1 THNHHAARGTFAG
14 GNSQKKRM
22 NALLDGIDRMLNK
35 VTQNACL
42 VAGWA
47 LIILSVVIAL
57 NVFARKLFNYSV
69 QGVDEYGGYCLAIS
83 AAIGFSHAA
92 YEKAHIRI
100 AVATDFFP
108 VHWRAVCDV
117 LALTL
122 LTALAWFLALKA
134 TDIALTSHAMQARAT
149 SALRTPL
156 AVPQAAWAAAMCW
169 FGLVLSI
176 QLLRACAKFVHKDWV
191 GIDRDYGASSIEEE
205 VEEELAIA
213 QSRLRGAEQRSQ

>member
-1 THNHHAARGTFAG
+1 MRWRHLAA
-14 GNSQKKRM
+14 NLRM
-22 NALLDGIDRMLNK
+22 NVLLDGVDRMLNK
-35 VTQNACL
+35 ATQNACL
-42 VAGWA
+42 IAGWA
-47 LIILSVVIAL
+47 LITLSVVIAF
-57 NVFARKLFNYSV
+57 NVFARKLFNFSI

-100 AVATDFFP
+100 SVATDFLP
-108 VHWRAVCDV
+108 LHIRAACDV

-122 LTALAWFLALKA
+122 LTALAGFLALKA
-134 TDIALTSHAMQARAT
+134 VDIALTSHAMQARAT

-156 AVPQAAWAAAMCW
+156 AIPQAAWAAALCW
-169 FGLVLSI
+169 FGLVLAT
-176 QLLRACAKFVHKDWV
+176 QLLRASAKFLRKDWV

-213 QSRLRGAEQRSQ
+213 QSRLRATEQRGQQ